1 MSYLIFTDVSADV
14 ATDLPEN
21 SEIGFVPMEYSIG
34 GGMRKCESTES
45 RQQLKLFYDGQRGGD
60 LTQTSQISPYMYEE
74 FFEPY
79 MKEGN
84 SILYLSL
91 SSGLSSTFQSARMAS
106 AALKEKYPELDMIAI
121 DSLGATGGMGVLIE
135 RARRN
140 KEAGLSLTDNA
151 ADIKVATGK
160 IRHWFM
166 VEDLM
171 YLKRGGRIGA
181 ASAVIGTAL
190 QVKPILKINEEG
202 KLDIVYKKRG
212 LVLAKKCIM
221 EEFLKDYDAESGD
234 VIYVTDADSIENGD
248 SMKDMISEKYPNAVI
263 RRTGL
268 TPIIGAHTGPGMFA
282 VCYIAK

>member
-14 ATDLPEN
+14 DITVPEN

-34 GGMRKCESTES
+34 GGMRKCVGMES
-45 RQQLKLFYDGQRGGD
+45 REQLKLFYDGQRSGD
-60 LTQTSQISPYMYEE
+60 FTQTSQISPYMYEE

-91 SSGLSSTFQSARMAS
+91 SSGLSSTFQSACMARE
-106 AALKEKYPELDMIAI
+106 ALKEKYPELDMIPV
-121 DSLGATGGMGVLIE
+121 DSLAATGGMGVLIE
-135 RARRN
+135 RACRN
-140 KEAGLSLTDNA
+140 KAAGLSLNDNA
-151 ADIKVATGK
+151 KDIKAATGK
-160 IRHWFM
+160 IRLWFM

-190 QVKPILKINEEG
+190 QVKPILKVNSEG

-212 LVLAKKCIM
+212 LALAKKCVL
-221 EEFLKDYDAESGD
+221 EEFEKDYDPESGD
-234 VIYVTDADSIENGD
+234 VIYVLDADTIENGD
-248 SMKDMISEKYPNAVI
+248 SVKAAIEEKYPNAVV

-268 TPIIGAHTGPGMFA
+268 SPIIGAHTGPGMYA
-282 VCYIAK
+282 ICYIAK